1 MDQFGVIAR
10 PAASGG
16 CEAMAATRPQI
27 QVSSLRNLSRRFAF
41 IPASFMRSKAMGS
54 KSGKEIAKDLDTL
67 RQDVSALADHLSGFL
82 SDKGEEAM
90 GDVKQGVQRIRENA
104 ADVISQTAGKSRAL
118 AREGFDGLGQMIED
132 SVQERPFMMLAIAAG
147 LGAIVASQLRR

>member
-1 MDQFGVIAR
+1 
-10 PAASGG
+10 
-16 CEAMAATRPQI
+16 
-27 QVSSLRNLSRRFAF
+27 
-41 IPASFMRSKAMGS
+41 MGS

-82 SDKGEEAM
+82 SDKGEEVT
-90 GDVKQGVQRIRENA
+90 GDVKQGIQKIRENA
-104 ADVISQTAGKSRAL
+104 GDVISQTTGKSRAL

>member
-1 MDQFGVIAR
+1 
-10 PAASGG
+10 
-16 CEAMAATRPQI
+16 
-27 QVSSLRNLSRRFAF
+27 
-41 IPASFMRSKAMGS
+41 MGS
-54 KSGKEIAKDLDTL
+54 KSGKEIAKGLDTV

-90 GDVKQGVQRIRENA
+90 GDAKQGVQRIRENA
-104 ADVISQTAGKSRAL
+104 GDVISQTAGKSRAL